1 LKVNN
6 IFKEKVKC
14 KPAENYNTEDSDF
27 GWFDLASM
35 FEEVASPYTEWP
47 EEFSIWLDYSGETV
61 SFHFTDSYVSEL
73 SRRILIARIINY
85 NVI

>member
-35 FEEVASPYTEWP
+35 FEEFDSPYTEWP

-61 SFHFTDSYVSEL
+61 SFHFNDSNINEL